1 MVFEY
6 IDIDEVDDTY
16 NPYDKY
22 ANNRIK
28 KCKYGNFYDN
38 TNYCCNKC
46 FQENKYYK
54 KLNKQNYI
62 NNLFNQNNKNNK
74 NNQNNKR
81 YNIFEEEAKEE
92 IDDDWKT
99 LKLQPPKSLNEIKK
113 QYHKLSL
120 KCHPDKGGTNEDFI
134 KLNNSYNNLM
144 ILCN

>member
-38 TNYCCNKC
+38 SNYCCNKC

-62 NNLFNQNNKNNK
+62 NNLFKQNQNNR
-74 NNQNNKR
+74 R
-81 YNIFEEEAKEE
+81 YNIFEEEYVEAKEE
-92 IDDDWKT
+92 IDEDWKT
-99 LKLQPPKSLNEIKK
+99 LKLQPPKTLSEIKK

-120 KCHPDKGGTNEDFI
+120 KCHPDKKNGSNEKFI
-134 KLNNSYNNLM
+134 KLKNAYDNLL
-144 ILCN
+144 ILCT

>member
-1 MVFEY
+1 MVFDY
-6 IDIDEVDDTY
+6 INIEDVDENY

-38 TNYCCNKC
+38 SQYCCNKC

-62 NNLFNQNNKNNK
+62 NNLFKHSNPFGNQNQNNR
-74 NNQNNKR
+74 R
-81 YNIFEEEAKEE
+81 YNIIEEETKEE
-92 IDDDWKT
+92 INEDWNV
-99 LKLQPPKSLNEIKK
+99 LKLQPPKTLTEIKK

-120 KCHPDKGGTNEDFI
+120 KYHPDKGDSNEEFI
-134 KLNNSYNNLM
+134 KLNNSYNNLCL
-144 ILCN
+144 LCN

>member
-38 TNYCCNKC
+38 SNYCCNKC

-62 NNLFNQNNKNNK
+62 NNLFNQNKNNK
-74 NNQNNKR
+74 QSYFSRR
-81 YNIFEEEAKEE
+81 YNIIEEETKEE

-99 LKLQPPKSLNEIKK
+99 LKLQPPKTLSQIKK

-134 KLNNSYNNLM
+134 KLNNSYNNLL

>member
-38 TNYCCNKC
+38 SNYCCNKC

-62 NNLFNQNNKNNK
+62 NNLFNQNKNNK
-74 NNQNNKR
+74 QSYFSKR
-81 YNIFEEEAKEE
+81 YNIIEEETKEE

-99 LKLQPPKSLNEIKK
+99 LKLQPPKTLSQIKK

-134 KLNNSYNNLM
+134 KLNNSYNNLL